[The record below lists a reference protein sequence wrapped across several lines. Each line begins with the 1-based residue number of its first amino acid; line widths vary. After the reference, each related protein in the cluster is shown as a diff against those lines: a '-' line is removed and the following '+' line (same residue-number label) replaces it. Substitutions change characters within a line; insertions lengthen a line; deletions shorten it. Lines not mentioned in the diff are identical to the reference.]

1 MKNQKKNNLTTAV
14 ILASVVLVFFIG
26 IFVKQSLFRWSWIGL
41 RMTDEMKQ
49 EAQSANLEGQVESK
63 KLNVVMLKKLLIIA
77 VMMFGFGYALIP
89 LYKQICEITGINIL
103 TPKDISADAVVN
115 SQVDKSRLVTIEF
128 DANTQGPWRFRP
140 TVASMQVHPG
150 EMAQVVYEVVN
161 KQSYKMDAQAIPS
174 YAPQQAA
181 AFFKKMECF
190 CFKQQTLEANEA
202 RQMPVSFFIDPAL
215 PKDVKTITLSYTFF
229 EVGLKP
235 SVSKTG
241 S

>member
-1 MKNQKKNNLTTAV
+1 MSEDL
-14 ILASVVLVFFIG
+14 
-26 IFVKQSLFRWSWIGL
+26 KQSVSKE
-41 RMTDEMKQ
+41 TNED
-49 EAQSANLEGQVESK
+49 QVVTK
-63 KLNVVMLKKLLIIA
+63 KLNFLMLKKLVVIA
-77 VMMFGFGYALIP
+77 IVMFGFGYALIP
-89 LYKQICEITGINIL
+89 IYKQICEITGINIL

-115 SQVDKSRLVTIEF
+115 SQVDKSRLITIEF

-140 TVASMQVHPG
+140 TVSSLQVHPG

-181 AFFKKMECF
+181 NFFKKMECF
-190 CFKQQTLEANEA
+190 CFQQQTLEANEA

-215 PKDVKTITLSYTFF
+215 PKEVKTITLSYTFF

-235 SVSKTG
+235 TADKTG

>member
-1 MKNQKKNNLTTAV
+1 MSEDL
-14 ILASVVLVFFIG
+14 
-26 IFVKQSLFRWSWIGL
+26 KQSVSKK
-41 RMTDEMKQ
+41 TNED
-49 EAQSANLEGQVESK
+49 QVVTK
-63 KLNVVMLKKLLIIA
+63 KLNFLMLKKLVVIA
-77 VMMFGFGYALIP
+77 IVMFGFGYALIP
-89 LYKQICEITGINIL
+89 IYKQICEITGINIL

-115 SQVDKSRLVTIEF
+115 SQVDKSRLITIEF

-140 TVASMQVHPG
+140 TVSSLQVHPG

-181 AFFKKMECF
+181 NFFKKMECF
-190 CFKQQTLEANEA
+190 CFQQQTLEANEA

-215 PKDVKTITLSYTFF
+215 PKEVKTITLSYTFF

-235 SVSKTG
+235 AADKTG

>member
-1 MKNQKKNNLTTAV
+1 MSGEDQ
-14 ILASVVLVFFIG
+14 VV
-26 IFVKQSLFRWSWIGL
+26 
-41 RMTDEMKQ
+41 T
-49 EAQSANLEGQVESK
+49 K
-63 KLNVVMLKKLLIIA
+63 KLNFLMLKKLVIIA
-77 VMMFGFGYALIP
+77 VVMFGFGYALIP
-89 LYKQICEITGINIL
+89 IYKQICEITGINIL

-115 SQVDKSRLVTIEF
+115 SQVDKSRLITIEF

-140 TVASMQVHPG
+140 TVSSLQVHPG

-174 YAPQQAA
+174 YAPQQAGT
-181 AFFKKMECF
+181 FFKKMECF
-190 CFKQQTLEANEA
+190 CFQQQTLEANEA

-235 SVSKTG
+235 TASKTG

>member
-1 MKNQKKNNLTTAV
+1 M
-14 ILASVVLVFFIG
+14 S
-26 IFVKQSLFRWSWIGL
+26 
-41 RMTDEMKQ
+41 DELKR
-49 EAQSANLEGQVESK
+49 ENKPETLEDQAESK
-63 KLNVVMLKKLLIIA
+63 KLNFLMLKKLLLIA
-77 VMMFGFGYALIP
+77 VVMFGFGYALIP
-89 LYKQICEITGINIL
+89 IYKQICEITGVNIL
-103 TPKDISADAVVN
+103 TPKDISADAVIN
-115 SQVDKSRLVTIEF
+115 TQVDKSRLVTIEF

-140 TVASMQVHPG
+140 TVSSIQVHPG

-215 PKDVKTITLSYTFF
+215 PKEVKTITLSYTFF
-229 EVGLKP
+229 EVGLKNEP
-235 SVSKTG
+235 SKTG